1 MATANVMMND
11 TVPVGVSNLPNQ
23 RYKIVSENGGTFTL
37 MVCGESGLG
46 KTTFINTLFQTTL
59 KPIDLQNQQRRQL
72 PIKRT
77 VEIDITRA
85 VLEEKNFDLRVNVI
99 DTPGF
104 GDNVNNKRA
113 WQPLVDFIDDQHDSF
128 MRQEQQPYRDTKFDL
143 RVHAVL
149 YFIKPTGHGLKPLDI
164 ETMKKIST
172 RANLI
177 PVIAKADTLTQQELQ
192 IFKSRI
198 RQVIEAQEIR
208 IFTPPIDSNTFT
220 APDVENE
227 TEHGDEDVAQT
238 LNQDAAAIEHARQL
252 IESMPFAIIGS
263 ENKYDDGKGNLVT
276 ARKYPWGLVEVEN
289 DNHCDFRKLR
299 SLLLRTYLL
308 DLILT
313 TQEIHFETYR
323 RLRLEGSG
331 SSAEND
337 DGSSSAV
344 PVKAPAR
351 KLFHNPKFKEEE
363 NSLKKYFTDQV
374 KAEEQRFRQWEQ
386 NIVNERI
393 RLNGD
398 LEDIQSKVKKLEE
411 QVRTLQL
418 KKR

>member
-1 MATANVMMND
+1 MATSSVIS
-11 TVPVGVSNLPNQ
+11 PVGVSNLPNQ

-59 KPIDLQNQQRRQL
+59 KPVDIQQQQRRQL

-85 VLEEKNFDLRVNVI
+85 ILEEKNFALRVNVI

-128 MRQEQQPYRDTKFDL
+128 MRQEQQPFRETKFDL

-208 IFTPPIDSNTFT
+208 IFTPPIDSNSF
-220 APDVENE
+220 APTPSTEEGNE
-227 TEHGDEDVAQT
+227 EGDDEVSQT

-263 ENKYDDGKGNLVT
+263 ENKYDDGKGNLVA

-289 DNHCDFRKLR
+289 DNHSDFRKLR

-313 TQEIHFETYR
+313 TEDIHFETYR

-331 SSAEND
+331 NENGED
-337 DGSSSAV
+337 ESGSM

-351 KLFHNPKFKEEE
+351 KLSHNPKFKEEE

-398 LEDIQSKVKKLEE
+398 LEDIQTKVKKLEE
-411 QVRTLQL
+411 QVRSLQL